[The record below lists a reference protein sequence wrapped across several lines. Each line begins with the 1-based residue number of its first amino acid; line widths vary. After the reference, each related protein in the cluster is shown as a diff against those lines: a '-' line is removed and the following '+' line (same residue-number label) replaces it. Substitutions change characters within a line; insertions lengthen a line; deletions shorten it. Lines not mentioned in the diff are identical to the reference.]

1 MRDFTLDI
9 YERLLESALAKG
21 YNIIPYIDY
30 VRNKPSGKIIILRHD
45 VDDRPENSLATAIL
59 ENKLGIRGS
68 YYFRIVKQSFN
79 EEIILKIKDL
89 GHEIGYHYEDMALN
103 KGDYEKSYSHFK
115 RHLEKFRKITDIG
128 TICMHGSPLSDFDNR
143 ALWKKYDYRELGII
157 AEPYF
162 DTDFSKVLYLTDTG
176 RKWNNTAASIRDKV
190 ESSLQIAVNST
201 EHLIYLFER
210 NHLPEQIMINIHP
223 QRWTNHSIP
232 WLKELL
238 WQNIK
243 NVIKSLIVRS
253 KSS

>member
-9 YERLLESALAKG
+9 YKKLLETALSKG
-21 YNIIPYIDY
+21 YSFVPYVNYMSD
-30 VRNKPSGKIIILRHD
+30 KPAGKIIILRHD
-45 VDDRPENSLATAIL
+45 VDDRPENSLATASI
-59 ENKLGIRGS
+59 ENKLGIKGS

-79 EEIILKIKDL
+79 EKIIQQIKEL

-115 RHLEKFRKITDIG
+115 QQLEKFRKITDIE
-128 TICMHGSPLSDFDNR
+128 TICMHGSPLSNFDNR
-143 ALWKKYDYRELGII
+143 ALWKKYNYRELGII

-162 DTDFSKVLYLTDTG
+162 DTDFTRVLYLTDTG

-190 ESSLQIAVNST
+190 ESSLRITVNST
-201 EHLIYLFER
+201 EHLMYLFEKEQ
-210 NHLPEQIMINIHP
+210 LPGQIMINIHP
-223 QRWTNHSIP
+223 QRWTDDSVL
-232 WLKELL
+232 WLQELL
-238 WQNIK
+238 WQNMK

>member
-9 YERLLESALAKG
+9 YKKLLETALAKG
-21 YNIIPYIDY
+21 YAFMPYADY
-30 VRNKPSGKIIILRHD
+30 IQDKPPGKIIILRHD
-45 VDDRPENSLATAIL
+45 VDDRPENSVATAVL

-79 EEIILKIKDL
+79 ERIILQIKEL
-89 GHEIGYHYEDMALN
+89 NHEIGYHYEDMALN
-103 KGDYEKSYSHFK
+103 GGDYEKSYSHFK
-115 RHLEKFRKITDIG
+115 QQLERFRRITDIR
-128 TICMHGSPLSDFDNR
+128 TICMHGSPLSNFDNR
-143 ALWKKYDYRELGII
+143 ALWKKYNYRDLGII

-190 ESSLQIAVNST
+190 EGPLKISVNST
-201 EHLIYLFER
+201 EHLIQLF
-210 NHLPEQIMINIHP
+210 NKDQMPTQIMINIHP
-223 QRWTNHSIP
+223 QRWTNDVML
-232 WLKELL
+232 WTKELL

-243 NVIKSLIVRS
+243 NVIKSAIVKG